1 MRHVWNYCFAL
12 SLAACN
18 SVSLAIAD
26 ELSASNSST
35 AAVGPASGTGDSGAT
50 ADSSGSNEL
59 QEVIVTANRRA
70 ENVEKVP
77 ISISVLSNDALTA
90 AGVTAVQQLTY
101 RTTNLQMGN
110 INAQPLIYIRG
121 MGSAILNPG
130 AEGTVGIYLDGIY
143 LPWAASIDQS
153 FLDVERVEV
162 LKGPQGS
169 LYGRNTTA
177 GAINFITRDPAAA
190 RVAEGSVTVG
200 SHGTQNVAVFLASGP
215 GIWSASIAG
224 QHTKH
229 DAFIHNLST
238 GPDYQDRNEQGFRGA
253 LKYQPNDVWSAIARV
268 DFNERHDH
276 YEQGFIS
283 INDTLTAANPARPG
297 KWININ
303 NDPNNTY
310 GDYPSLGER
319 FRDIGGSL
327 AVRVVL
333 PFADFVS
340 LTGARDT
347 QLSSSPETDASS
359 LPLTGFSSKLYLKS
373 GSQELQLNSNQGT
386 DLVWNAGAYA
396 FRSHGG
402 YDPVGVFNPSETTPA
417 SADISAANLLVTGLG
432 ASKAYAAYGQASY
445 TLFDHLKLTGGVRY
459 SWEQRE
465 NTNTSVIVPGFG
477 TVFSQTPLHKSW
489 HATTPKVGIDYSW
502 DSQLLYASYTKGFRT
517 GSYNIV
523 SVGSP
528 GPTNPEYVKSFE
540 IGGKH
545 SIWDGVQFDWAVF
558 HSKYT
563 DLQVSRELNNG
574 SGSLFF
580 TQNAAAATIKGAE
593 ASLNVRRIE
602 NLVLDLGIGYTN
614 AKYDNFANAEAFLQA
629 PSGYGYVP
637 GAVDASG
644 RPLARAPKLTA
655 SLAATYTIPIGTSHV
670 ELSGN
675 VYHTSSYYLDVPSN
689 VLVGSYSIVNARA
702 TYYLPGDSH
711 VSVAAYV
718 NNAFDKRYLNTLST
732 SQDALF
738 GTPND
743 PRIYGVAVA
752 IKY

>member
-1 MRHVWNYCFAL
+1 MRHVWNYCFVL

-26 ELSASNSST
+26 ELSASSGSM
-35 AAVGPASGTGDSGAT
+35 AAASPAGGTGDSGAT
-50 ADSSGSNEL
+50 ADSSGSGEL

-77 ISISVLSNDALTA
+77 ISIAVLSGDDLAA
-90 AGVTAVQQLTY
+90 AGLTNFQQLTY

-110 INAQPLIYIRG
+110 INGQPLIYIRG

-130 AEGTVGIYLDGIY
+130 AEGTVGIYMDGIY

-153 FLDVERVEV
+153 VLDVERVEV

-200 SHGTQNVAVFLASGP
+200 SHGTQNVSVFLASGP
-215 GIWSASIAG
+215 GAWSASIAG
-224 QHTKH
+224 QSAKH
-229 DAFIHNLST
+229 DPFIHNLST

-253 LKYQPNDVWSAIARV
+253 LKYQPNELWSVIAHV

-283 INDTLTAANPARPG
+283 INDRLTAANPANPG
-297 KWININ
+297 KWVNIN
-303 NDPNNTY
+303 NDPNDTY
-310 GDYPSLGER
+310 GDYPSLGES
-319 FRDIGGSL
+319 FKDIGGSVT
-327 AVRVVL
+327 VRVAL

-340 LTGARDT
+340 LSGARDT
-347 QLSSSPETDASS
+347 HTTSSPETDASS
-359 LPLTGFSSKLYLKS
+359 LPLTGFSSKLFLKS
-373 GSQELQLNSNQGT
+373 WSQELQLNSNPGT
-386 DLVWNAGAYA
+386 NLVWNAGAYA
-396 FRSHGG
+396 FRSNGG
-402 YDPVGVFNPSETTPA
+402 FDPVGVFNPSATTPPTA
-417 SADISAANLLVTGLG
+417 NINAANLLVTGLG
-432 ASKAYAAYGQASY
+432 AAKAYALYAQASY
-445 TLFDHLKLTGGVRY
+445 TLFDHLKLTGGARY

-465 NTNTSVIVPGFG
+465 DTNTTVILPGVG
-477 TVFSQTPLHKSW
+477 TVFSQEPLHKSW
-489 HATTPKVGIDYSW
+489 HATTPKAGIDYSW
-502 DSQLLYASYTKGFRT
+502 GSQLLYASYTKGFRS
-517 GSYNIV
+517 GSYNIS
-523 SVGSP
+523 SVGTP
-528 GPTNPEYVKSFE
+528 GPVNPEYVKAFE

-545 SIWDGVQFDWAVF
+545 AIWDRVQFDWALF
-558 HSKYT
+558 HSKYA

-580 TQNAAAATIKGAE
+580 IQNAASATIKGAE
-593 ASLNVRRIE
+593 ASLNVRAID
-602 NLVLDLGIGYTN
+602 NLVIDLGIGYTN

-655 SLAATYTIPIGTSHV
+655 SLAATYTIPVGTSNLD
-670 ELSGN
+670 LSGN
-675 VYHTSSYYLDVPSN
+675 LYHTSSYYLDVPSN
-689 VLVGSYSIVNARA
+689 VLVDSYSIVNARV
-702 TYYLPGDSH
+702 TYYLPGESH

-743 PRIYGVAVA
+743 PRIYGVTVA